1 MSNGAGGSKSH
12 HHITGHIEMG
22 KDGNPI
28 SHGITLI
35 DPKVIC
41 AILCNYEALTDATI
55 NLSPNSDLWCLI
67 EDFNNL

>member
-1 MSNGAGGSKSH
+1 MSNGASGSKSH

-22 KDGNPI
+22 KDGNPV
-28 SHGITLI
+28 SHGVTLI

-41 AILCNYEALTDATI
+41 AILCNYEALTDATASM
-55 NLSPNSDLWCLI
+55 SPNSDLWCLI